1 MVQIP
6 IAIVGAGGMGGR
18 HLRALGA
25 LYESGMANV
34 ELAAVCDLREDNANH
49 LAGLAE
55 EMLGTR
61 PEVFTSMEEMRNKR
75 PDIEAVDITTDSGSH
90 HLVAEIAFNLGY
102 HVLCEKP
109 LSLTVRGCNR
119 VIDAWKKSGKVL
131 SVGEQERRDPMCRL
145 TKALIDAG
153 AIGNPYSFLLGS
165 ASGGSDI
172 IIWPWRHYKN
182 IGGIFVDAGVHAVDQ
197 MMYYMGDVEE
207 VFAVSKVWEPKRYK
221 GERIGVANFYD
232 HWKSE
237 VPDEIDADAEDMV
250 ISTLKFE
257 SGAIGQWTSFYAAHG
272 EPLRYAMI
280 YGSKGSL
287 TPAKQRRGTPL
298 VMNIDGVGEVT
309 GDDLLEYVP
318 DFHLDELPARLFKGD
333 RFGSYEGRT
342 PFEDAD
348 RFLVALEYYELG
360 QCIADGTTPEVDA
373 YVGRKDLAVCN
384 AALESSVLGRPVTV
398 AEIENEETAEYEA
411 SINAHWKI

>member
-18 HLRALGA
+18 HLRAMGA

-34 ELAAVCDLREDNANH
+34 ELAAVCDTREDNAIH
-49 LAGLAE
+49 LADTAE
-55 EMLGTR
+55 EMLGAR

-90 HLVAEIAFNLGY
+90 HLVAEMAFNLGY
-102 HVLCEKP
+102 NVLCEKP
-109 LSLTVRGCNR
+109 LSLTIRGCNR

-145 TKALIDAG
+145 NKAVIDAG
-153 AIGNPYSFLLGS
+153 AIGKPYSFLLGS
-165 ASGGSDI
+165 ASGGNDI

-207 VFAVSKVWEPKRYK
+207 VYAVSKVWEPKRFK
-221 GERIGVANFYD
+221 GGRIGVANFYE
-232 HWKSE
+232 HWYDE

-250 ISTLKFE
+250 ISTLKFK

-272 EPLRYAMI
+272 EPLNYAMI
-280 YGSKGSL
+280 YGSNGSMA
-287 TPAKQRRGTPL
+287 PAKQRRGAPL
-298 VMNIDGVGEVT
+298 SLTIDGTGVVT
-309 GDDLLEYVP
+309 GDDVLDLVP
-318 DFHLDELPARLFKGD
+318 DFHLEELPARLFGSD
-333 RFGSYEGRT
+333 RIGSYDT

-360 QCIADGTTPEVDA
+360 QCIADGIKPEVDA

-384 AALESSVLGRPVTV
+384 AALESSVLGRAVTIE
-398 AEIENEETAEYEA
+398 EIETESTAQYEA

>member
-49 LAGLAE
+49 LADNAE
-55 EMLGTR
+55 EILGAR

-90 HLVAEIAFNLGY
+90 HLVAEMAFDLGY

-109 LSLTVRGCNR
+109 LSLTIRGCNR
-119 VIDAWKKSGKVL
+119 VIEAWKKSGKVL

-145 TKALIDAG
+145 NKAVIDSG

-207 VFAVSKVWEPKRYK
+207 VFAVSKVWEPKRYR
-221 GERIGVANFYD
+221 GERLGVAHFYD
-232 HWKSE
+232 HWFDE
-237 VPDEIDADAEDMV
+237 VPDEIDADSEDMV
-250 ISTLKFE
+250 ISTLKFAN
-257 SGAIGQWTSFYAAHG
+257 GAIGQWTSFYAAHG
-272 EPLRYAMI
+272 EPMRYAMI
-280 YGSKGSL
+280 YGSKGSME
-287 TPAKQRRGTPL
+287 PAKQRRGEPL
-298 VMNIDGVGEVT
+298 RVTIDGEGTIE
-309 GDDLLEYVP
+309 GDQVLDLVP
-318 DFHLDELPARLFKGD
+318 DFHLDELPARLFGGD
-333 RFGSYEGRT
+333 RLGSYVGKV

-360 QCIADGTTPEVDA
+360 QCIAEGTSPEVDA
-373 YVGRKDLAVCN
+373 YVGRKDLAVCS
-384 AALESSVLGRPVTV
+384 AALESSVLGRPVTI

>member
-34 ELAAVCDLREDNANH
+34 KLEAVCDTREENAIF
-49 LAGLAE
+49 LADFAE
-55 EMLGTR
+55 EMLGSR
-61 PEVFTSMEEMRNKR
+61 PQVFTSMEEMRSQR

-90 HLVAEIAFNLGY
+90 HLVAEMAFDLGY

-119 VIDAWKKSGKVL
+119 VIEAWKKSGKVL
-131 SVGEQERRDPMCRL
+131 SVAEQERRDPICRL
-145 TKALIDAG
+145 NKAVIDSG
-153 AIGNPYSFLLGS
+153 AIGKPYSFLLGS
-165 ASGGSDI
+165 ATGGDTI
-172 IIWPWRHYKN
+172 IILPWRHYKN
-182 IGGIFVDAGVHAVDQ
+182 IGGIFVDAGVHVVDQ
-197 MMYYMGDVEE
+197 MMYYLGDIEE

-221 GERIGVANFYD
+221 GDRIGVHDFYD
-232 HWKSE
+232 HWAQE

-250 ISTLKFE
+250 ISTMKFK
-257 SGAIGQWTSFYAAHG
+257 SGAVGQWTSFFAAHG
-272 EPLRYAMI
+272 EGMNYSMI
-280 YGSKGSL
+280 YGSKGSMV
-287 TPAKQRRGTPL
+287 PARQRRGDPL
-298 VMNIDGVGEVT
+298 TLTIDGVGAVSGDEV
-309 GDDLLEYVP
+309 LELVP
-318 DFHLDELPARLFKGD
+318 DFHLDELTARLFGSD
-333 RFGSYEGRT
+333 RLGSYSL
-342 PFEDAD
+342 PLKDPD

-360 QCIADGTTPEVDA
+360 QCIADGTKPEVDA

-398 AEIENEETAEYEA
+398 EEIENEQTAEYEA
-411 SINAHWKI
+411 SINAHWGI

>member
-49 LAGLAE
+49 LADTAK

-61 PEVFTSMEEMRNKR
+61 PEVFTSMEEMRSKR

-90 HLVAEIAFNLGY
+90 HLVAEMAFDLGY

-109 LSLTVRGCNR
+109 LSLTIRGCNR
-119 VIDAWKKSGKVL
+119 VIEAWKKSGKVL

-145 TKALIDAG
+145 NKAVIEAG
-153 AIGNPYSFLLGS
+153 AIGDPYSFLLGS

-182 IGGIFVDAGVHAVDQ
+182 IGGIFVDAGVHTVDQ

-207 VFAVSKVWEPKRYK
+207 VFAVSKVWEPKRYR
-221 GERIGVANFYD
+221 GERLGVAHFYD
-232 HWKSE
+232 RWFDE

-250 ISTLKFE
+250 ISTLKFAN
-257 SGAIGQWTSFYAAHG
+257 GAIGQWTSFYAAHG
-272 EPLRYAMI
+272 EPLRYGMI
-280 YGSKGSL
+280 YGSNGSME
-287 TPAKQRRGTPL
+287 PAKQRRGEPL
-298 VMNIDGVGEVT
+298 TVTIDGQGTLT
-309 GDDLLEYVP
+309 GDQVLELVP
-318 DFHLDELPARLFKGD
+318 DFHLDELPARLFGGD
-333 RFGSYEGRT
+333 RLGSYVGKV

-384 AALESSVLGRPVTV
+384 AALESSVLGRPVTIK
-398 AEIENEETAEYEA
+398 EIENEETAEYEA
-411 SINAHWKI
+411 RINAHWKI